1 MIRALAFLHQRIRE
15 AALGDV
21 PDEIVDPRLRR
32 IARAVQSLPDVQ
44 HEVFRLA
51 RFQRLDHAA
60 ISRRLGITEQQSAEH
75 LVLAIEMIHRSIDR
89 QRRRHC

>member
-15 AALGDV
+15 AALGDA

-32 IARAVQSLPDVQ
+32 NERAVRSLPDMQ

-51 RFQRLDHAA
+51 RFERLNHAA
-60 ISRRLGITEQQSAEH
+60 IAYRLGITEQHSTEH
-75 LVLAIEMIHRSIDR
+75 LVLAIEMILRSLDR
-89 QRRRHC
+89 QRRRCR